1 MPAPRSLLEDLPFHL
16 AKATLGF
23 RRFNDQTL
31 RAVGLEAQAPGLATV
46 LHTLAELD
54 ACPVSL
60 LVEKT
65 HLPNGTLTGLL
76 DTLERDGHIR
86 RTPNPADGRSW
97 LVGLTRRG
105 QRLCDKLQE
114 RHRIVMGLF
123 REALS
128 EAEAAELTRLLGRLT
143 TRMHQYGLE
152 PEAPPRAKR
161 PQRPAG
167 GKA

>member
-16 AKATLGF
+16 ARATLGF

-46 LHTLAELD
+46 LHALSELGES
-54 ACPVSL
+54 PVRL

-76 DTLERDGHIR
+76 DSLERDGLIQ
-86 RTPNPADGRSW
+86 RTRNPSDGRSW
-97 LVGLTRRG
+97 LVGLTKRG
-105 QRLCDKLQE
+105 RSHCKKLQE
-114 RHRIVMGLF
+114 RHRIVMEAF

-128 EAEAAELTRLLGRLT
+128 EAEAAELTGLLDRLT
-143 TRMHQYGLE
+143 TRMREYGLE
-152 PEAPPRAKR
+152 PQASARARHPRGR
-161 PQRPAG
+161 TRGQT
-167 GKA
+167 